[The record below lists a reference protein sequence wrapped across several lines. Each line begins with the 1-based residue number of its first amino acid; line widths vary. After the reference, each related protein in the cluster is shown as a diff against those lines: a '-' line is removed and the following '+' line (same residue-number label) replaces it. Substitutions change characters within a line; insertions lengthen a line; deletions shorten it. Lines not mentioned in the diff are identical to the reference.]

1 MGGDL
6 NVLLKALLAK
16 NEGKSGVGSRVI
28 SMVCRVQEPI
38 LTVSRGDGL
47 TVQEPGT
54 AREPSGGQSTGTEIG
69 QIVQRLLP
77 HDPGVPL
84 DQCCKPAVGRVE

>member
-1 MGGDL
+1 
-6 NVLLKALLAK
+6 
-16 NEGKSGVGSRVI
+16 
-28 SMVCRVQEPI
+28 MVCRVQEPI

-47 TVQEPGT
+47 TVQESGT

-84 DQCCKPAVGRVE
+84 DQCRKPALGRVE

>member
-1 MGGDL
+1 
-6 NVLLKALLAK
+6 
-16 NEGKSGVGSRVI
+16 
-28 SMVCRVQEPI
+28 MVRRVQEPI

-47 TVQEPGT
+47 TVQESGT

-69 QIVQRLLP
+69 QIVQQLLP

-84 DQCCKPAVGRVE
+84 DQCCKPALGRVE